1 MVKQKGEKQKIE
13 KNDDFVISLLIGC

>member
-13 KNDDFVISLLIGC
+13 KNDDFVVSLLIGC